1 MNVLR
6 RAPVCFWE
14 AKRAKVNV
22 FVASCKNN
30 VFVSR
35 DVLQFVAYRLLYGV
49 EGLQVFCRKNIR
61 ELPSFLLTNK
71 RAQRN
76 VSKGDKGKME
86 TKRSFMHVF
95 KMVGIFKKQQTKLK
109 LFYIR

>member
-1 MNVLR
+1 MFLST
-6 RAPVCFWE
+6 WE

-35 DVLQFVAYRLLYGV
+35 DVLQFVAYRLLYCV

-61 ELPSFLLTNK
+61 ELPSF
-71 RAQRN
+71 AA
-76 VSKGDKGKME
+76 SKQTCTKERFQGRQGENEDKTFLYARFQNGWDITTFAWIE
-86 TKRSFMHVF
+86 WIGFGR
-95 KMVGIFKKQQTKLK
+95 I
-109 LFYIR
+109 I